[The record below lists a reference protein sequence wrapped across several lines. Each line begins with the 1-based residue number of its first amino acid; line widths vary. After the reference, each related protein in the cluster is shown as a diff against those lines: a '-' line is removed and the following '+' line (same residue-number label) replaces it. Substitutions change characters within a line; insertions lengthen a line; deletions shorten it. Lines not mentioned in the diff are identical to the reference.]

1 MAAMEE
7 LHRKESS
14 GSRGEQLEQEQNKKE
29 NDSRPRNC
37 SESSSNSKDPIE
49 ELEDYLAGPALPRDI
64 IEPAIN
70 LTIDSC
76 LEDMVEDDAIS
87 MSLLE
92 ASSVFKEIEGDNDD
106 YPDV

>member
-37 SESSSNSKDPIE
+37 SESSSNSNDPIE
-49 ELEDYLAGPALPRDI
+49 ELEDYLAGPAL
-64 IEPAIN
+64 
-70 LTIDSC
+70 LG
-76 LEDMVEDDAIS
+76 IS
-87 MSLLE
+87 
-92 ASSVFKEIEGDNDD
+92 SSQQ
-106 YPDV
+106 